1 MVNKD
6 DLKNDLRHRMDG
18 AVKVLQTEFSGLRTG
33 RASASLLSPIFVKA
47 YGSDMPIDQIG
58 TISVPEGRM
67 LTVQVWDKELV
78 NSVIKAIL
86 ESGLG
91 LNPSADGQFIRV
103 PIPALTEERRVDL
116 SKVAGKYAEDA
127 RVAVRNIRRHAMD
140 NLKVWEKKSELSQD
154 ESREYAQLVQ
164 DLTNEFVKNIDDSL
178 KHKEQEIMQV

>member
-1 MVNKD
+1 MRFLGLLVVPTLLMISGCSSIPAEK
-6 DLKNDLRHRMDG
+6 LVPEKI
-18 AVKVLQTEFSGLRTG
+18 AVKQVDGVATVRVSGAREQI
-33 RASASLLSPIFVKA
+33 AKNQDIKA
-47 YGSDMPIDQIG
+47 AVEI
-58 TISVPEGRM
+58 
-67 LTVQVWDKELV
+67 
-78 NSVIKAIL
+78 AIL

-91 LNPSADGQFIRV
+91 LNPSADGQLIRV

-140 NLKVWEKKSELSQD
+140 NLKVWERKNELSQD